1 MNPVT
6 MAIQNLRDEVAQLRK
21 TQIPAVSASGSSFS
35 SGFSNGSGLG
45 ISNAVKSGWATNDAW
60 EELSWDSS
68 TVLGASAVGI
78 GGSTGLIIKQPGV
91 YQIVANVGLEST
103 NIDADCYIAL
113 MKNGSPMSWRN
124 IAYANGHNTAES
136 AYFGGGN
143 VSGFARLEKG
153 DVISVALNLQNSG
166 TAATLTTPALQS
178 SLSITRLS

>member
-1 MNPVT
+1 MNPQT
-6 MAIQNLRDEVAQLRK
+6 MAIQNLRDELERVKKA
-21 TQIPAVSASGSSFS
+21 QIPAVSSSFS

-68 TVLGASAVGI
+68 TILGAAAVGI
-78 GGSTGLIIKQPGV
+78 GGATGLIIKQPGV

>member
-1 MNPVT
+1 MNPT
-6 MAIQNLRDEVAQLRK
+6 TLAIQKLQDHINRLEK
-21 TQIPAVSASGSSFS
+21 NQIPAVSASNSS
-35 SGFSNGSGLG
+35 SGLSVGAGLG

-68 TVLGASAVGI
+68 TVLGSAAVGI
-78 GGSTGLIIKQPGV
+78 GGSMGLIIKQPGV
-91 YQIVANVGLEST
+91 YMIVANVGLEST

-124 IAYANGHNTAES
+124 LAWANGHNTAES
-136 AYFGGGN
+136 TYFGGGN
-143 VSGFARLEKG
+143 VSGFARLERQ

-166 TAATLTTPALQS
+166 TAATLTTPALHS